1 MPFRAFVS
9 RRYLLTERHWPS
21 PVPSCRT
28 AASIL
33 PMQFAPTATAATHE
47 IVKGC
52 RRRRHQG
59 FGRLGWSTAMR
70 TKILLVLAALS
81 LASPMA
87 RADQLIYI
95 TEPAGEKLFDEADEK
110 SAYFKLATYLETE
123 QILTFCG
130 PATIAAVLNSLEIKR
145 PSPPRLY
152 PWGLFT
158 QDLVFTPEN
167 QKIKSYA
174 MVEEDGLVL
183 EQINAFLINLG
194 VKAEFHHADTIDV
207 SKLRQLIK
215 DTLAD
220 PNKRLIVNYTRQA
233 IGQNGAGHVSPI
245 GAYDAETDRA
255 LVLDVAKYKY
265 PPVWMTL
272 ADLYKAI
279 NTIDSGSNKTRGIVV
294 VTK

>member
-1 MPFRAFVS
+1 MKTTIPLALAV
-9 RRYLLTERHWPS
+9 
-21 PVPSCRT
+21 
-28 AASIL
+28 
-33 PMQFAPTATAATHE
+33 
-47 IVKGC
+47 
-52 RRRRHQG
+52 
-59 FGRLGWSTAMR
+59 
-70 TKILLVLAALS
+70 LVLAL
-81 LASPMA
+81 PMA
-87 RADQLIYI
+87 RADQLIYL
-95 TEPAGEKLFDEADEK
+95 TEPAGEKLCDEADEK
-110 SAYFKLATYLETE
+110 SPYFKLATYLETE

-174 MVEEDGLVL
+174 KVEEDGLVL
-183 EQINAFLINLG
+183 EQINAFLLNLG

-207 SKLRQLIK
+207 SKLRQMIT
-215 DTLAD
+215 DTLVD
-220 PNKRLIVNYTRQA
+220 PSKRLIVNYTRQA
-233 IGQNGAGHVSPI
+233 AGHVSPI
-245 GAYDAETDRA
+245 GAYDADPDRA

-272 ADLYKAI
+272 ADLYQAI
-279 NTIDSGSNKTRGIVV
+279 NTIDSSSNQTRGIVV

>member
-1 MPFRAFVS
+1 MRSFNVYPLHDALADFVG
-9 RRYLLTERHWPS
+9 
-21 PVPSCRT
+21 
-28 AASIL
+28 A
-33 PMQFAPTATAATHE
+33 
-47 IVKGC
+47 
-52 RRRRHQG
+52 
-59 FGRLGWSTAMR
+59 AMR
-70 TKILLVLAALS
+70 TTIPLALAALVLAV
-81 LASPMA
+81 PIA
-87 RADQLIYI
+87 RADQLIYL

-110 SAYFKLATYLETE
+110 SPYFKLATYLETE

-174 MVEEDGLVL
+174 KVEEDGLVL
-183 EQINAFLINLG
+183 EQINAFLLNLG

-220 PNKRLIVNYTRQA
+220 PSKRLIVNYTRQA
-233 IGQNGAGHVSPI
+233 IGQDGAGHVSPI

-279 NTIDSGSNKTRGIVV
+279 NTIDSSSNKTRGIVV